1 MSPSFK
7 LEVVGLVQDPRFH
20 TVTVT
25 AQVLKLGFPSRITKL
40 VIRPLLEFAWDS
52 YLAEMKKMGESEVW
66 GFTSCVMCFL
76 DGQLLGDEKDFLQ
89 WARVEFAYTDY
100 RPQSLYRAI
109 TDDFHSKYLKNTK
122 HIFVYLE
129 IAIDQQPVGKL
140 LLELFTDKCP
150 KTCKNFETLCTAQTA
165 ATAAIAA
172 TAENAETAAT
182 AENAETAATAETTEN
197 AENAENAETAENAEN
212 AETAENAENAECRE
226 CRDCRDCRECR
237 ECRDCRD
244 CRECR
249 ECRDCRDCRECRKCR
264 DCRECRE
271 CRDCRDCRECREC
284 RECSDCRECRDCRKC
299 RDCRDCK
306 DCSNCRVHIYR
317 LTAMLQRNDI
327 PQTGEERLDSRRRC
341 PVKSRRRWKVY
352 LRRNI

>member
-165 ATAAIAA
+165 STSTDSQLCYKGTIFHRLVKNGWIQGGDVLSSRGDGGKSIYGETFNDENFAISHCKRGVLGMANRGPH
-172 TAENAETAAT
+172 TNASQFYITLQPALWMNTRFVSFGHLIAGTDVLEKMESIPTYNERPT
-182 AENAETAATAETTEN
+182 V
-197 AENAENAETAENAEN
+197 
-212 AETAENAENAECRE
+212 ECKIT
-226 CRDCRDCRECR
+226 DCGYY
-237 ECRDCRD
+237 
-244 CRECR
+244 
-249 ECRDCRDCRECRKCR
+249 
-264 DCRECRE
+264 
-271 CRDCRDCRECREC
+271 
-284 RECSDCRECRDCRKC
+284 
-299 RDCRDCK
+299 
-306 DCSNCRVHIYR
+306 V
-317 LTAMLQRNDI
+317 
-327 PQTGEERLDSRRRC
+327 P
-341 PVKSRRRWKVY
+341 
-352 LRRNI
+352 